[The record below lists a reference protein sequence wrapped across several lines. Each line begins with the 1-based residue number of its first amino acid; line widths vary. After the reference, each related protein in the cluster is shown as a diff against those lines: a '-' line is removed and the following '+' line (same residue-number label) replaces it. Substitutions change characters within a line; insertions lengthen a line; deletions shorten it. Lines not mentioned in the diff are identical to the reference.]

1 MSGRGIE
8 GRRLRVGL
16 DGVAGPVALTV
27 VAMISVQTGATIAK
41 GLFPIVGASGATA
54 MRLAFAAVIL
64 WVIVRPWRGGISR
77 ADWRRAV
84 PYGLVLGAM
93 NLSFY
98 NALKTLPIGI
108 AVALEFVGPL
118 AVALFASRRP
128 LDFIWIALAAAGLV
142 TLLPITGAGRGVDH
156 WGAAFALAA
165 GLFWALYIIFGQ
177 RAGKDGAVRTVA
189 LGTAIA
195 AALVAPVG
203 IASAGSALLVP
214 AAIPLALGVAIL
226 STALP
231 YVLEILA
238 MTRLPAKTFGTLM
251 SLEPAIG
258 ALSGLLLLGETLRL
272 LQWGA
277 IGAIVIASFGAALG
291 AARRVAP
298 ADPA

>member
-1 MSGRGIE
+1 MIGME
-8 GRRLRVGL
+8 
-16 DGVAGPVALTV
+16 GVAGPIALTIL
-27 VAMISVQTGATIAK
+27 AMISIQTGASIAK
-41 GLFPIVGASGATA
+41 HLFPIVGASGATA
-54 MRLAFAAVIL
+54 MRLAFAATIL
-64 WVIVRPWRGGISR
+64 VLTTRPWRGGLR
-77 ADWRRAV
+77 WADWKRAL

-108 AVALEFVGPL
+108 AVALEFTGPL

-128 LDFIWIALAAAGLV
+128 LDFVWIALAVAGLV
-142 TLLPITGAGRGVDH
+142 VLLPITGAGRHVDP
-156 WGAAFALAA
+156 WGAAFALGA

-177 RAGKDGAVRTVA
+177 KAGKDGAIRTVT
-189 LGTAIA
+189 LGTVVA
-195 AALVAPVG
+195 ALLVAPVG
-203 IASAGSALLVP
+203 IVSAGAAMLTP

-231 YVLEILA
+231 YVLEMLA

-258 ALSGLLLLGETLRL
+258 ALSGLLLLGETLGV

-277 IGAIVIASFGAALG
+277 IGAIVAASLGAALG
-291 AARRVAP
+291 AVRPVPP

>member
-1 MSGRGIE
+1 MI
-8 GRRLRVGL
+8 GL
-16 DGVAGPVALTV
+16 EGVAGPVALTV
-27 VAMISVQTGATIAK
+27 LAMISIQVGASIAK
-41 GLFPIVGASGATA
+41 QLFPIVGASGATA
-54 MRLAFAAVIL
+54 MRLAFAAAIL
-64 WVIVRPWRGGISR
+64 VLTTRPWRGGLGW
-77 ADWRRAV
+77 ADWKRAL
-84 PYGLVLGAM
+84 PYGLALGAM
-93 NLSFY
+93 NLTFY

-108 AVALEFVGPL
+108 AVALEFTGPL

-128 LDFIWIALAAAGLV
+128 RDFMWIALAAAGLV
-142 TLLPITGAGRGVDH
+142 VLLPITGAGRHVDP

-177 RAGKDGAVRTVA
+177 KAGKDGAVRTVT
-189 LGTAIA
+189 LGTVIA
-195 AALVAPVG
+195 ALLVAPVG
-203 IASAGSALLVP
+203 IASAGSALLTP

-258 ALSGLLLLGETLRL
+258 ALSGLLLLGETLGL

-277 IGAIVIASFGAALG
+277 IGAIVAASFGAALG
-291 AARRVAP
+291 AARPVGP

>member
-1 MSGRGIE
+1 MSGVQMGKRSVIGIE
-8 GRRLRVGL
+8 
-16 DGVAGPVALTV
+16 GVAGPVVLTIL
-27 VAMISVQTGATIAK
+27 AMISIQTGASIAK
-41 GLFPIVGASGATA
+41 QLFPIVGASGATA
-54 MRLAFAAVIL
+54 MRLAFAAAIL
-64 WVIVRPWRGGISR
+64 VLTTRPWRGGLSW
-77 ADWRRAV
+77 ADWKRAL

-93 NLSFY
+93 NLTFY

-108 AVALEFVGPL
+108 AVALEFTGPL

-128 LDFIWIALAAAGLV
+128 LDFVWIALAVAGLIV
-142 TLLPITGAGRGVDH
+142 LLPITGAGRHVDP
-156 WGAAFALAA
+156 WGAVFALGA

-177 RAGKDGAVRTVA
+177 KAGKDGAVRTVT
-189 LGTAIA
+189 LGTVIA
-195 AALVAPVG
+195 AVLVAPIG
-203 IASAGSALLVP
+203 IASAGAAMLTP

-231 YVLEILA
+231 YVLEMLA

-258 ALSGLLLLGETLRL
+258 ALSGLLLLGETLGV

-277 IGAIVIASFGAALG
+277 IGAIVAASLGAALG
-291 AARRVAP
+291 AVRPAPP

>member
-1 MSGRGIE
+1 ME
-8 GRRLRVGL
+8 
-16 DGVAGPVALTV
+16 GVAGPIALTIL
-27 VAMISVQTGATIAK
+27 AMISIQTGASIAK
-41 GLFPIVGASGATA
+41 HLFPIVGASGATA
-54 MRLAFAAVIL
+54 MRLAFAATIL
-64 WVIVRPWRGGISR
+64 VLTTRPWRGGLR
-77 ADWRRAV
+77 WADWKRAL

-108 AVALEFVGPL
+108 AVALEFTGPL

-128 LDFIWIALAAAGLV
+128 LDFVWIALAVAGLV
-142 TLLPITGAGRGVDH
+142 VLLPITGAGRHVDP
-156 WGAAFALAA
+156 WGAAFALGA

-177 RAGKDGAVRTVA
+177 KAGKDGAIRTVT
-189 LGTAIA
+189 LGTVVA
-195 AALVAPVG
+195 ALLVAPVG
-203 IASAGSALLVP
+203 IVSAGAAMLTP

-231 YVLEILA
+231 YVLEMLA

-258 ALSGLLLLGETLRL
+258 ALSGLLLLGETLGV

-277 IGAIVIASFGAALG
+277 IGAIVAASLGAALG
-291 AARRVAP
+291 AVRPVPP